1 MFALTYVLSC
11 ICKNTECILMLN
23 KRKGNSMVQYTTIQ
37 ISPDELKEFIKESLK
52 EIQAVPSEE
61 KQTNELLT
69 VKELAKLLKKT
80 TKTVYLWCSTN
91 KIPYLKTDKAI
102 LFDRDEVLKTLKNW
116 HVVNAKGGSL

>member
-1 MFALTYVLSC
+1 
-11 ICKNTECILMLN
+11 
-23 KRKGNSMVQYTTIQ
+23 MVQYTTIQ